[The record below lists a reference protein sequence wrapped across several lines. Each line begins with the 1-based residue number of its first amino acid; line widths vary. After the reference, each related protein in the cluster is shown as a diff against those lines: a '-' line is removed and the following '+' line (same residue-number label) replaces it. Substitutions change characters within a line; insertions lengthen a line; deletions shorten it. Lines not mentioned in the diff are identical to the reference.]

1 MEVSAVGF
9 NLASGSIASPA
20 FASCTTQPD
29 NRVRVEAAPGPE
41 RFLQLLFL
49 GWNPAGKTRKGP
61 VTDQEVAQWIDTM
74 IQGEAS
80 PQEREAFLY
89 QVWPLGWR
97 LVGLLGR
104 FGVKAELLSD
114 EDYLARFGNRSAGQ
128 YFSRYKL
135 IRIRRR
141 ALFCNRSSTLI
152 HEYGH
157 AIDHLMSSLCNGGN
171 QVSVKLWHWFSRQR
185 GGFVSDYAQKDPA
198 EYFAESLEAY
208 FLHGSYQSLQRAD
221 PAMYAFIEDLIAISN
236 D

>member
-1 MEVSAVGF
+1 MEISAVGLGPF
-9 NLASGSIASPA
+9 AEKLSPQA
-20 FASCTTQPD
+20 FAACNTQPD
-29 NRVRVEAAPGPE
+29 NRVQVQAAPGPE

-49 GWNPAGKTRKGP
+49 CWNPAGKTRPGP
-61 VTDQEVAQWIDTM
+61 VTDHEVAQWIDTM
-74 IQGEAS
+74 VNGEAS
-80 PQEREAFLY
+80 PEEREAFLY

-114 EDYLARFGNRSAGQ
+114 EEYFARHGNRTAGQ
-128 YFSRYKL
+128 YFSRFKL

-171 QVSVKLWHWFSRQR
+171 QVSVKLWHWFARQR
-185 GGFVSDYAQKDPA
+185 SGFVSDYAQKDPA

-208 FLHGSYQSLQRAD
+208 FLKGSYRALQKSD
-221 PAMYAFIEDLIAISN
+221 PAMYGFIDDLIAISN